1 MYSCAVADLLSLSQS
16 WDISYR
22 DELFRNDTIYYHRGS
37 VQTSGRRHDDN
48 FRRRQG
54 FRAAGHTFPDTL
66 LRLPVRRPRV
76 EDVRVGIPL
85 RAERLLPCR
94 YVPPGP
100 GIEQREEI
108 LEMSIGIAALAH
120 D

>member
-22 DELFRNDTIYYHRGS
+22 DELFRDDTIYYHRGS

-66 LRLPVRRPRV
+66 LRLPVRRPCV

>member
-1 MYSCAVADLLSLSQS
+1 
-16 WDISYR
+16 
-22 DELFRNDTIYYHRGS
+22 
-37 VQTSGRRHDDN
+37 
-48 FRRRQG
+48 
-54 FRAAGHTFPDTL
+54 
-66 LRLPVRRPRV
+66 
-76 EDVRVGIPL
+76 VGIPL